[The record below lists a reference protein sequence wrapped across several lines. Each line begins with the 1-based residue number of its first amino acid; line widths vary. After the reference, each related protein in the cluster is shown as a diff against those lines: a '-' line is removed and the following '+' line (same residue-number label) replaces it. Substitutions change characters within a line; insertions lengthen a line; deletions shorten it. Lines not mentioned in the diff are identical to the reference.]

1 MKKLLYDISFVIT
14 ACFVARLIFFFYF
27 SDTAIENEWRILFHN
42 LSETGTL
49 GINIIKDNIVSPG
62 LAKAGEK
69 VLPSAFMPPLYVFYI
84 YLINILSLGK
94 IELVKL
100 IIFTQII
107 LSCFST
113 FIFFKILRNFLNKNS
128 SIILTYIF
136 SFYPLNILASL
147 QTSSIT
153 LQLFLFLFFI
163 FYFIN
168 LTKLQSYK
176 NSCMLGVV
184 AGLLMLMRG
193 EFGLFFI
200 LSNLYLFFIFKINYK
215 NFLICILFSLLVISP
230 YLKRNYINFDHFILV
245 KSFGFNLL
253 KGNNSRSTAEGNQE
267 IFSTLKL
274 NIEKNNRYEVNR
286 DNLYKSEA
294 IKFIKN
300 DPSKYLKLYFIKI
313 FTFIFLDF
321 NSTYPNYYNILHIVP
336 KIVLSTFTIFG
347 VALLIKKKGIL
358 QYLTLFY
365 MTSSCFFSIFFILP
379 RYSLIVLPIQIILSF
394 YGFEYLK
401 NRLKIL
407 IN

>member
-1 MKKLLYDISFVIT
+1 MFRSKINI
-14 ACFVARLIFFFYF
+14 FFYF

-245 KSFGFNLL
+245 KSLGFNLL